1 MPNCSYY
8 GIVLHPKFTIY
19 LDSLELRLFERLLFL
34 IQSPKSSLCTVD
46 ILAGYENQRI
56 LPFYLPFVEFQ
67 LPRMNDQQ
75 TEKKTRW
82 RMLLGED
89 AADSLN
95 MPLQGELQQMD
106 KVLAALYGE
115 SEENRKGGLGGSNP
129 QVNRW
134 LGDIRKYFPT
144 SMVQMMQ
151 KDAYDR
157 LGMKRMLLE
166 PELLESLEPDVH
178 LVATLINLKDVIPAQ
193 TKNTAR
199 MVVKKVADE
208 LQRKLRLPTEQAV
221 RGALSRSIRNQR
233 PKWNEIDW
241 AKTIRANLK
250 HYQPEHQT
258 IIPHQLFGMGRK
270 GRSLKEVILCIDQS
284 GSMATSL
291 VYASVFGA
299 VMASI
304 PALQVRMVL
313 FDTAVADL
321 TEKLNDPVDLLFGA
335 NLGGGT
341 DINRALAYCQPYIRK
356 PQDTVLILI
365 TDLYEGGNKA
375 QLIQRA
381 ASIKATGAKFI
392 TLLALSDEGKPFYDH
407 EMAQEFAA
415 LGIPTFACTPD
426 QFPTHMAEA
435 LK

>member
-1 MPNCSYY
+1 
-8 GIVLHPKFTIY
+8 
-19 LDSLELRLFERLLFL
+19 
-34 IQSPKSSLCTVD
+34 
-46 ILAGYENQRI
+46 
-56 LPFYLPFVEFQ
+56 
-67 LPRMNDQQ
+67 MNKEQK
-75 TEKKTRW
+75 THKLTRW

-89 AADSLN
+89 AAESLD
-95 MPLQGELQQMD
+95 MPLQGELKQMD

-115 SEENRKGGLGGSNP
+115 EGGNRHGGLGGSNP

-134 LGDIRKYFPT
+134 LGDIRKYFPS

-157 LGMKRMLLE
+157 LGLKRMLLE

-178 LVATLINLKDVIPAQ
+178 LVASLINLKEVIPSQ
-193 TKNTAR
+193 TKSTAR

-221 RGALSRSIRNQR
+221 RGALSRSVRNRR

-241 AKTIRANLK
+241 PRTIRANLK
-250 HYQPEHQT
+250 HYQPEHKS
-258 IIPHQLFGMGRK
+258 IIPHQLHGMGRK
-270 GRSLKEVILCIDQS
+270 GRSLKDVILCIDQS

-291 VYASVFGA
+291 VYASIFGA

-304 PALQVRMVL
+304 PALNVRMVF

-321 TEKLNDPVDLLFGA
+321 TEKLRDPVDLLFGA

-341 DINRALAYCQPYIRK
+341 DIQRALTYCQSHIRR
-356 PQDTVLILI
+356 PQDTILVLI
-365 TDLYEGGNKA
+365 TDLYEGGNREK
-375 QLIQRA
+375 LIQRA
-381 ASIKATGAKFI
+381 ASVKATGAKFI

-407 EMAQEFAA
+407 EMAREFAA

-426 QFPTHMAEA
+426 QFPVHMAEA
-435 LK
+435 LR

>member
-1 MPNCSYY
+1 
-8 GIVLHPKFTIY
+8 
-19 LDSLELRLFERLLFL
+19 
-34 IQSPKSSLCTVD
+34 
-46 ILAGYENQRI
+46 
-56 LPFYLPFVEFQ
+56 
-67 LPRMNDQQ
+67 MNN
-75 TEKKTRW
+75 EAHINKLTRW
-82 RMLLGED
+82 RMLLGEEAD
-89 AADSLN
+89 DSLGE
-95 MPLQGELQQMD
+95 PLKGELKQMD
-106 KVLAALYGE
+106 KVLTRLYGAGE
-115 SEENRKGGLGGSNP
+115 GDRQGGLGGSNP

-134 LGDIRKYFPT
+134 LGDIRKYFPS

-157 LGMKRMLLE
+157 LGLKRMLLE

-178 LVATLINLKDVIPAQ
+178 LVATLINLKEVIPSQ
-193 TKNTAR
+193 TKATAR
-199 MVVKKVADE
+199 IVVKKVADD
-208 LQRKLRLPTEQAV
+208 LMKKLKMPTEQAI
-221 RGALSRSIRNQR
+221 RGALSRSIRNRR

-250 HYQPEHQT
+250 HYQPEHQS
-258 IIPHQLFGMGRK
+258 IIPHHLHGMGRK
-270 GRSLKEVILCIDQS
+270 GRSLKDVILCIDQS

-291 VYASVFGA
+291 VYASIFGA

-321 TEKLNDPVDLLFGA
+321 SEKLNDPVDLLFGA

-341 DINRALAYCQPYIRK
+341 DINRALTYCQSHIRR
-356 PQDTVLILI
+356 PQDTILVLI
-365 TDLYEGGNKA
+365 TDLYEGGNKK

-381 ASIKATGAKFI
+381 ASVKASGAKFI

-426 QFPTHMAEA
+426 QFPEHMAKA
-435 LK
+435 LR